1 MFDESQGKGDEI
13 LSAVLG
19 SALEMKGRGRGGKG
33 IEGLRIR
40 MLWDLREEGRRG
52 KDE

>member
-19 SALEMKGRGRGGKG
+19 SALEMKGRGGKG